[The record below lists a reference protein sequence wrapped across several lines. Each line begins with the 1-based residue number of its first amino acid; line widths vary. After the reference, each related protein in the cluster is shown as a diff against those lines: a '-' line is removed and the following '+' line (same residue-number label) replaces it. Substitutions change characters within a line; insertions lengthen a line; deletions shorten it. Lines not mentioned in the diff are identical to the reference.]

1 MLGYLIIVL
10 FFGLNEVFNE
20 RASSKG
26 QKTSKKKYIKVVKV
40 IPSAFG
46 NPVHKTLNLIADQAQ
61 ISNITQVTLI
71 NSEIQKKKLNI
82 VFFI

>member
-1 MLGYLIIVL
+1 MKFSTKGHFQKVKRLLRKNIFDRL
-10 FFGLNEVFNE
+10 F
-20 RASSKG
+20 
-26 QKTSKKKYIKVVKV
+26 VKV

-61 ISNITQVTLI
+61 ISNITKVTLI
-71 NSEIQKKKLNI
+71 NSEIQKKPLNI